1 MRSRRILRRPAG
13 RGGARRPMVS
23 LWRMGGLLQLL
34 AAAAGAAATSG
45 SAWRCAAGAGA
56 GACWT
61 RGRAGA
67 GARAGAR
74 APCSLFEF
82 TLRGRTAPRELV
94 APQHEPLTLPI
105 LLLARSVLMP
115 ATRRA
120 TARGRWRQ
128 SIRMRCRAAGPPSAR
143 PSFWESSPSPRA
155 PRGPAPYV
163 SWTSSSCASEA
174 KIRPSSAA
182 A

>member
-1 MRSRRILRRPAG
+1 MRSLARSQAPRGPWRRTAAYGRP
-13 RGGARRPMVS
+13 
-23 LWRMGGLLQLL
+23 
-34 AAAAGAAATSG
+34 AAATGSGRSSSNYCSG

-67 GARAGAR
+67 GARADAR
-74 APCSLFEF
+74 APCSLFEPF

-105 LLLARSVLMP
+105 LLLARSALMP

-120 TARGRWRQ
+120 TARDRWRQ

-143 PSFWESSPSPRA
+143 PSSWESSPSPRA

-174 KIRPSSAA
+174 KSRPSSAVA
-182 A
+182 